1 MATRP
6 RPELSD
12 FPYGTEQEQ
21 IRSLLLLNEA
31 AQKIGSILDLDILL
45 DKIVNDVAQMFGC
58 LEASVWLRD
67 AVSNEMVLEGVV
79 GCSTQMKG
87 RRLGIGLQGMIGH
100 VAATARTRYA
110 PDVKNDPFYI
120 CCDHEAQIR
129 SELDIP
135 LICNGEVVGVFS
147 VIGSDL
153 DAFSFQQRTL
163 LQKLCEHIAT
173 AVNNARVFTR
183 DRSERDEARRIQQAL
198 FPRICPLM
206 ENFTIDG
213 HCVSAGQ
220 VGGDWYD
227 YFRLPDGR
235 VAVVLADVAGKGMPA
250 ALLMSSTRG
259 MLRSYISNAPLH
271 PAEAL
276 TRLNRI
282 LIEDLPP
289 EKFITMVL
297 AVLDPAS
304 RELTFAS
311 AGHPFPIFVNGTAKF
326 LDSASGVPLGI
337 VDQEY
342 TEQTVVLPPGSRLLL
357 YSDGISEATN
367 RAHEEFGP
375 DRLRKLAGA
384 HDFSVKSILTGVNA
398 FTGSVSLHDD
408 ATVVLLQSR

>member
-1 MATRP
+1 
-6 RPELSD
+6 
-12 FPYGTEQEQ
+12 
-21 IRSLLLLNEA
+21 
-31 AQKIGSILDLDILL
+31 
-45 DKIVNDVAQMFGC
+45 
-58 LEASVWLRD
+58 
-67 AVSNEMVLEGVV
+67 
-79 GCSTQMKG
+79 
-87 RRLGIGLQGMIGH
+87 
-100 VAATARTRYA
+100 
-110 PDVKNDPFYI
+110 
-120 CCDHEAQIR
+120 
-129 SELDIP
+129 
-135 LICNGEVVGVFS
+135 
-147 VIGSDL
+147 

-198 FPRICPLM
+198 FPRICPLI

-235 VAVVLADVAGKGMPA
+235 IAVVLADVAGKGMPA

-311 AGHPFPIFVNGTAKF
+311 A
-326 LDSASGVPLGI
+326 
-337 VDQEY
+337 
-342 TEQTVVLPPGSRLLL
+342 
-357 YSDGISEATN
+357 
-367 RAHEEFGP
+367 
-375 DRLRKLAGA
+375 
-384 HDFSVKSILTGVNA
+384 
-398 FTGSVSLHDD
+398 
-408 ATVVLLQSR
+408 